1 MSQNSDDE
9 HKKLLIQQRQ
19 LSNQQMELSN
29 QMLQQILSRQMFTP
43 INSLPTPIV
52 PTKVPNVGTS
62 NGNLIKQTKNGWK
75 VSNLNFGIN
84 QDDSIC
90 LSIKLE
96 KSAKINEQDNQFKE
110 LVDNFEK
117 LKESFNS
124 KETQEKI
131 FLECQKIETNFMEK
145 ILKHVNE
152 QLNIPKIVKD
162 GEQNVL
168 KIKQLETKIGELT
181 CSNAAVSAANCCTYQ
196 KDVGFVEFFRLKN
209 PYEHVKLEQYALSKG
224 FCNSIEKGQNQN
236 FPPFMPQPPISQ
248 PYGYNNYSTI
258 QQPLNNNF
266 QQNIQSKPNNLTNS
280 SNNQPQEVE
289 NYENLN
295 IPKNGWIVDNLSF
308 TIETKSIE
316 LVINLEDTKIGKN
329 GNNNSKAA
337 LDAIKY
343 IEKLLVDCSSN
354 KEEDNNFNLEKELLE
369 EKIKELNLN
378 DKNISLQI
386 LKMHNDHVNE
396 VKELKNEIK
405 QKMEENNFLMK
416 KVEELNKYKIKFLEE
431 KRKQK
436 NENKEELIKEDL
448 IELLENNYLD
458 NSKNKKLRDEKGGI
472 CVEIDNNLVE
482 DSERI
487 HQYKKLLSSP
497 LNPEESL
504 EGKNNLM
511 FRECFGLYLEDFREK
526 FNGENEIRKAFDK
539 IWTPIKNKGKT
550 PKEYLEAIKNK
561 GEDTFDFLYNNM
573 IKKLIVSVEKM
584 MENDENFKVLQQF
597 FDETPGAFGR
607 ANYIIGCKTRDKPK
621 HNFEADTISRIIPMN
636 IWSEVYRRRI
646 HFYLEEIVEINN
658 KDLENYGNLY
668 LNIIN
673 KFRKFIN
680 KNYTEEEMEVE
691 LTDKNLEEL
700 KRELID
706 KESLNKFLK
715 EEHSKMIKKLIEED
729 EIFKNNI
736 EELRP
741 HEKKRMNNL
750 IGEEKQNY
758 TNNIE
763 DKKEK
768 ILKLYK
774 ILEVKLI
781 KNNQNLPKFIEEIIQ
796 LNFEIKENI
805 QKIYYLIIKLIIKSK
820 MFRIFLCKKE
830 KEIEIINLKSNL
842 NEIVGLDY
850 LDKLEREF
858 PDLFKIGLMHSSMK
872 TMFYKKYLQYKIGN
886 ENSKLIESRIVI
898 PLLIKNLMETKK
910 LINQIK
916 INTDFFLFVL
926 NTEKQEE
933 IHLLEAL
940 ENKIK
945 WLLLTKIFSKKE
957 EEIISLKNICLIFK
971 FQIYSIITIQKNK
984 INLVKEFVKK
994 LKTIG
999 IKKEFLKNTKNLE
1012 EILKWKGLECENER
1026 EQEIVFV
1033 EQRAFLIKE
1042 HKDFVVKENKLL
1054 SKICKIPG
1062 IKTRLQQL
1070 VPQIKMF
1077 SDVLKVVNEGDFNR
1091 IRSRFTSYIEAK
1103 EENQEFKL
1111 ANKYSLNFLVWVFWV
1126 DKKFEEKTE
1135 EIEYLNKIWLFRR
1148 NYYFSKYDELFELKN
1163 KNELEKEGNLMN
1175 KIQFGI
1181 WKNLKEENKNKLIKN
1196 WKDIENGKSLGNKQE
1211 MEEFEGFL
1219 NEEMEKVL
1227 EKEINWEEEN
1237 LENNEKEERKE
1248 LYKIVIK

>member
-1 MSQNSDDE
+1 
-9 HKKLLIQQRQ
+9 
-19 LSNQQMELSN
+19 
-29 QMLQQILSRQMFTP
+29 
-43 INSLPTPIV
+43 
-52 PTKVPNVGTS
+52 
-62 NGNLIKQTKNGWK
+62 
-75 VSNLNFGIN
+75 
-84 QDDSIC
+84 
-90 LSIKLE
+90 
-96 KSAKINEQDNQFKE
+96 
-110 LVDNFEK
+110 
-117 LKESFNS
+117 
-124 KETQEKI
+124 
-131 FLECQKIETNFMEK
+131 
-145 ILKHVNE
+145 
-152 QLNIPKIVKD
+152 
-162 GEQNVL
+162 
-168 KIKQLETKIGELT
+168 
-181 CSNAAVSAANCCTYQ
+181 
-196 KDVGFVEFFRLKN
+196 
-209 PYEHVKLEQYALSKG
+209 
-224 FCNSIEKGQNQN
+224 
-236 FPPFMPQPPISQ
+236 
-248 PYGYNNYSTI
+248 
-258 QQPLNNNF
+258 
-266 QQNIQSKPNNLTNS
+266 
-280 SNNQPQEVE
+280 
-289 NYENLN
+289 
-295 IPKNGWIVDNLSF
+295 
-308 TIETKSIE
+308 
-316 LVINLEDTKIGKN
+316 
-329 GNNNSKAA
+329 
-337 LDAIKY
+337 
-343 IEKLLVDCSSN
+343 
-354 KEEDNNFNLEKELLE
+354 
-369 EKIKELNLN
+369 
-378 DKNISLQI
+378 
-386 LKMHNDHVNE
+386 
-396 VKELKNEIK
+396 
-405 QKMEENNFLMK
+405 
-416 KVEELNKYKIKFLEE
+416 
-431 KRKQK
+431 
-436 NENKEELIKEDL
+436 
-448 IELLENNYLD
+448 
-458 NSKNKKLRDEKGGI
+458 
-472 CVEIDNNLVE
+472 
-482 DSERI
+482 
-487 HQYKKLLSSP
+487 
-497 LNPEESL
+497 
-504 EGKNNLM
+504 
-511 FRECFGLYLEDFREK
+511 
-526 FNGENEIRKAFDK
+526 
-539 IWTPIKNKGKT
+539 
-550 PKEYLEAIKNK
+550 
-561 GEDTFDFLYNNM
+561 
-573 IKKLIVSVEKM
+573 
-584 MENDENFKVLQQF
+584 
-597 FDETPGAFGR
+597 
-607 ANYIIGCKTRDKPK
+607 
-621 HNFEADTISRIIPMN
+621 
-636 IWSEVYRRRI
+636 
-646 HFYLEEIVEINN
+646 
-658 KDLENYGNLY
+658 
-668 LNIIN
+668 
-673 KFRKFIN
+673 
-680 KNYTEEEMEVE
+680 
-691 LTDKNLEEL
+691 
-700 KRELID
+700 
-706 KESLNKFLK
+706 
-715 EEHSKMIKKLIEED
+715 
-729 EIFKNNI
+729 
-736 EELRP
+736 
-741 HEKKRMNNL
+741 
-750 IGEEKQNY
+750 
-758 TNNIE
+758 
-763 DKKEK
+763 
-768 ILKLYK
+768 
-774 ILEVKLI
+774 
-781 KNNQNLPKFIEEIIQ
+781 
-796 LNFEIKENI
+796 
-805 QKIYYLIIKLIIKSK
+805 

-945 WLLLTKIFSKKE
+945 WLLLTKIFSKK

-1248 LYKIVIK
+1248 LYKIVIKGIKINK